1 MPNDHRIP
9 IINHLLDDLH
19 KRLHELENL
28 YSTVKSILF
37 KLFNFSFLIPKVS
50 QSSDKRDLILKQY
63 IEQIFTDLH
72 TRITNYRQQQDLTA
86 TVVND

>member
-28 YSTVKSILF
+28 YSTV
-37 KLFNFSFLIPKVS
+37 S
-50 QSSDKRDLILKQY
+50 QSSDKRDLMLKQY

-72 TRITNYRQQQDLTA
+72 TRITNYHQQQDLTA